1 MTTKSELSTGFT
13 VEEFEIGVDTE
24 DVTVEGPAI
33 SDLAEAWERLAD
45 VYSAGELCPACMWH
59 ESGWNP
65 YTQTRWRECGCFD
78 PSACPGVN
86 DRSIPAY
93 LRRQAE

>member
-1 MTTKSELSTGFT
+1 MKTTACTGIE
-13 VEEFEIGVDTE
+13 VDFEPDTE
-24 DVTVEGPAI
+24 DIELTAMD
-33 SDLAEAWERLAD
+33 SATDQWELLAD
-45 VYSAGELCPACMWH
+45 TYAAGELCPACMWH

-78 PSACPGVN
+78 PSGCPGVN